1 MKFTHKIFHSE
12 GDSFRDSA
20 VNSLNEYMYS
30 YSKLLITPT
39 VKISNQDQYDSFIK
53 NNPSFIPNLYGYN
66 LHGEQGWRF
75 GEIGIWASNWTA
87 WHNFLKS
94 DADYLIL
101 MEDDITYSTDFMEII
116 INYMQ
121 QLPEGWE
128 IFHAFSPAD
137 QFHKYSD
144 WHNLGADDICIAYQ
158 DWSCLCY
165 IITRDAAKKMISN
178 SNMFELPLDWY
189 MFRQHHLFKTYTIKP
204 TSEFPCTLLASES
217 TFQNKQKREIINGIL

>member
-1 MKFTHKIFHSE
+1 MKFAHKVFHLD
-12 GDSFRDSA
+12 GDPLRDAA
-20 VNSLNEYMYS
+20 VNSINEYLSLYS
-30 YSKLLITPT
+30 DLLITPT
-39 VKISNQDQYDSFIK
+39 IKISNQEQYDSFIHA
-53 NNPSFIPNLYGYN
+53 NPRFIPDPYGYS

-87 WHNFLKS
+87 WNNFLKS

-101 MEDDITYSTDFMEII
+101 MEDDITYSIDFMEII

-165 IITRDAAKKMISN
+165 IITRDAAKKMIAN

>member
-1 MKFTHKIFHSE
+1 MKFAHKIFHLE
-12 GDSFRDSA
+12 EDDLRGTE
-20 VNSLNEYMYS
+20 VNSLNQYMSS
-30 YSKLLITPT
+30 YSKILITPT
-39 VKISNQDQYDSFIK
+39 VRISNKDQYDSFLK
-53 NNPSFIPNLYGYN
+53 NNPNFIPNPYGYN

-101 MEDDITYSTDFMEII
+101 MEDDIMYSIDFMEII

-165 IITRDAAKKMISN
+165 IITRDAAKKMIAN

>member
-1 MKFTHKIFHSE
+1 MKFTHKILHSE
-12 GDSFRDSA
+12 GDYLRDAA
-20 VNSLNEYMYS
+20 VNSLNEYMSS
-30 YSKLLITPT
+30 YSELLITPT
-39 VKISNQDQYDSFIK
+39 IIISNQEQYDNFLK
-53 NNPSFIPNLYGYN
+53 DNLNFIPDPHGYN

-101 MEDDITYSTDFMEII
+101 MEDDITHSSSFMEII
-116 INYMQ
+116 INYIS
-121 QLPEGWE
+121 QLPEEWE

-137 QFHKYSD
+137 QFGKYTSRHD
-144 WHNLGADDICIAYQ
+144 FGAEDVCIAYQ

-165 IITRDAAKKMISN
+165 IITKNAAKKMIDN
-178 SNMFELPLDWY
+178 SNMFRLPLDWY
-189 MFRQHHLFKTYTIKP
+189 MFRQHHLFKTYTVKP

-217 TFQNKQKREIINGIL
+217 TFQTKQKREIINGIL

>member
-39 VKISNQDQYDSFIK
+39 VKISNQEQYDNFIK
-53 NNPSFIPNLYGYN
+53 NNPSFIPNPYGYN

-101 MEDDITYSTDFMEII
+101 MEDDITHSIDFMEII

-121 QLPEGWE
+121 QLPEDWE

-144 WHNLGADDICIAYQ
+144 RYNFGADDICMAYQ

-165 IITRDAAKKMISN
+165 IITKDAAKKMITN

-189 MFRQHHLFKTYTIKP
+189 MFRQPHLFKTYTIKP